1 MIYNLFGFDAFLIVS
16 FLKQSFYVIA
26 VGLFLNFLFG
36 YALNQAWLLNFNSY
50 IISTL
55 IILSVFVITKV
66 ISNNIAL
73 SLGLVGALSIVRFRT
88 PIKNPLELAYY
99 FLLITFGIAI
109 NVDLNLS
116 FNLLLFLSAG
126 FLITKIGA
134 VVLVKFNF
142 FDITYLSEKKYYL
155 ILNLKSKDSSL
166 EKIEEL
172 INYSKSNNDY
182 FTYHLSSNS
191 KRTLLDLIKKYND
204 SELLNFEFRK
214 ASNIEGYL

>member
-1 MIYNLFGFDAFLIVS
+1 MIYNLFGFDASFIFD
-16 FLKQSFYVIA
+16 FLKQSFYVVA

-50 IISTL
+50 LISTM

-109 NVDLNLS
+109 NVNLNLS
-116 FNLLLFLSAG
+116 FNLLIFITFG
-126 FLITKIGA
+126 FLTVKFGA
-134 VVLVKFNF
+134 FLLNKFNF
-142 FDITYLSEKKYYL
+142 FDITFISEKRFYL
-155 ILNLKSKDSSL
+155 VLNLTKKDESL
-166 EKIEEL
+166 ESFEEL
-172 INYSKSNNDY
+172 INYSSEKEDEY
-182 FTYHLSSNS
+182 TYHISSNS
-191 KRTLLDLIKKYND
+191 KDKLLRLIEKYDD
-204 SELLNFEFRK
+204 SELINFELRK
-214 ASNIEGYL
+214 ASNVEGYI

>member
-1 MIYNLFGFDAFLIVS
+1 MIYNLFGFDAFFIVS

-166 EKIEEL
+166 EKIEDL

-191 KRTLLDLIKKYND
+191 KSTLLDLIKKYND

>member
-1 MIYNLFGFDAFLIVS
+1 MIYNIFGFDAVFLAS

-26 VGLFLNFLFG
+26 VGIFLNFLFG
-36 YALNQAWLLNFNSY
+36 YALNQAWLLNFNNY

-116 FNLLLFLSAG
+116 FNLLIFISVG

-134 VVLVKFNF
+134 VLLNKFNF
-142 FDITYLSEKKYYL
+142 FDISYISEKRYYL

-166 EKIEEL
+166 EKIEDL

-191 KRTLLDLIKKYND
+191 KNTLLNLIENYDD
-204 SELLNFEFRK
+204 SELINFELRK

>member
-1 MIYNLFGFDAFLIVS
+1 MLFSSF

-26 VGLFLNFLFG
+26 VGIFLNFLFG
-36 YALNQAWLLNFNSY
+36 YALNQAWLLNFNNY

-116 FNLLLFLSAG
+116 FNLLIFISVG
-126 FLITKIGA
+126 F
-134 VVLVKFNF
+134 
-142 FDITYLSEKKYYL
+142 
-155 ILNLKSKDSSL
+155 
-166 EKIEEL
+166 
-172 INYSKSNNDY
+172 
-182 FTYHLSSNS
+182 
-191 KRTLLDLIKKYND
+191 
-204 SELLNFEFRK
+204 
-214 ASNIEGYL
+214 

>member
-88 PIKNPLELAYY
+88 PIKDPEELGY
-99 FLLITFGIAI
+99 
-109 NVDLNLS
+109 
-116 FNLLLFLSAG
+116 LF
-126 FLITKIGA
+126 FLIQGQPWDA
-134 VVLVKFNF
+134 
-142 FDITYLSEKKYYL
+142 
-155 ILNLKSKDSSL
+155 
-166 EKIEEL
+166 
-172 INYSKSNNDY
+172 
-182 FTYHLSSNS
+182 
-191 KRTLLDLIKKYND
+191 
-204 SELLNFEFRK
+204 
-214 ASNIEGYL
+214 